1 MQMDAFYRKKPWYA
15 GQFVRKIIP
24 KITIP
29 GDTNFYFTALLNK
42 LKQRLLSVLV
52 RDVDKMFLETIVNLP
67 VLDNGEIDY
76 SLIHMLVSE
85 IKSNYIITLKTYL
98 TTSEQNDY
106 NLTTEE
112 KKVLNGIKILRYENF
127 KITDIFN
134 IKNSGNILSRDI
146 VENSG
151 DIPYLCASAEN
162 NSVSSYISYDKN
174 YLDEGNCIF
183 IGGKTFVVTY
193 QENDFYSN
201 DSHNL
206 ILYLKDAKKR
216 NRNIQLFIATCIIK
230 SLGNK
235 YYWGDSISHKKIQK
249 DSVWLPAK
257 NHKPD
262 YATMELIASAIQKL
276 IIKEVVSYINN
287 FVE

>member
-1 MQMDAFYRKKPWYA
+1 MFYQKAP
-15 GQFVRKIIP
+15 
-24 KITIP
+24 
-29 GDTNFYFTALLNK
+29 YFTGDKIKILKAKDGKFNQQTAQFFIATMKKTFSSFSWGRSNFDVNTINSQYISLPVSDKGWIDFDFIERIVQCVEQERFEKLRTFLSTTGLNNYALTK
-42 LKQRLLSVLV
+42 EECR
-52 RDVDKMFLETIVNLP
+52 
-67 VLDNGEIDY
+67 VLDNLGEIDFEVFRVID
-76 SLIHMLVSE
+76 LFDV
-85 IKSNYIITLKTYL
+85 
-98 TTSEQNDY
+98 
-106 NLTTEE
+106 
-112 KKVLNGIKILRYENF
+112 
-127 KITDIFN
+127 
-134 IKNSGNILSRDI
+134 KNTGNILSRDI

-151 DIPYLCASAEN
+151 ETPYLCASIEN

-206 ILYLKDAKKR
+206 ILYLKDANKR

-257 NHKPD
+257 KHKPD

-287 FVE
+287 FVG